1 MLRQSQFD
9 SVLTPVIYHHF
20 DLGMNAVPSM
30 RARLY
35 SVRESQRAEEK
46 GTGMGGVAPEAW
58 DQYRLSGTKGMLR
71 FDQLYTQTYTHVEYP
86 VRFII
91 EKKLLINDQY
101 DMIGRIARK
110 VGISAE
116 QKMEID
122 AVSLLNNAFSST
134 WSDAVALCSAA
145 HPLSP
150 NVVSGTQDNLGSSAL
165 SKTAVSETRIAMMRF
180 TDDKGNLLGLMPNE
194 LWVPPELEDTAIE
207 ITRSLLDPASG
218 NNAVNPN
225 ANRFV
230 VVPWARL
237 TDTNNWFMMD
247 SVWRQEVVNWYN
259 RERVEPVVV
268 DEDTTQITYEMKLH
282 YSYGIDDWRF
292 VFGHSVS

>member
-134 WSDAVALCSAA
+134 WSDAVALCSAV

-207 ITRSLLDPASG
+207 ITRSLRDPESG

-259 RERVEPVVV
+259 RERVEPVEV

>member
-134 WSDAVALCSAA
+134 WSDAVALCSAV

-259 RERVEPVVV
+259 RERVEPVAV